1 MALVDDIPESL
12 GHSGL
17 VRAAGRGVGQLVPII
32 GYGAS
37 VGPNLGKHLMA
48 GAPAE
53 ETMADFAT
61 DSLGFGASVMGGK
74 FVGFLASTVV
84 TLVQPEAAPATA
96 PIANTVGNV
105 SGGAAISVVWDLQ
118 FAPMVSNHLQ
128 NIWKKLFDAQ

>member
-17 VRAAGRGVGQLVPII
+17 VRAAGRGVGQLIPII

-53 ETMADFAT
+53 ETMADFAV
-61 DSLGFGASVMGGK
+61 DSLGFGVSEIGGGVGLIVGSMGTT
-74 FVGFLASTVV
+74 AIA
-84 TLVQPEAAPATA
+84 PEAAPVT
-96 PIANTVGNV
+96 IAV
-105 SGGAAISVVWDLQ
+105 GGAVGGFVGGTVTSMVWDVY
-118 FAPMVSNHLQ
+118 FAPTVSDWFLEAWDRITASQ
-128 NIWKKLFDAQ
+128 